1 MATKLDATTDTAHL
15 DELRWRVIFIS
26 DLALKVGA
34 RFYVT
39 ATLRLRQSR
48 RDKNSDGDLRYISH
62 EFPAK
67 DGCHDMHGAG
77 SP

>member
-1 MATKLDATTDTAHL
+1 L

-26 DLALKVGA
+26 DLPLKVGA
-34 RFYVT
+34 GFYVT
-39 ATLRLRQSR
+39 ATLRWRQSG
-48 RDKNSDGDLRYISH
+48 RDKNRGGDLRHISH